1 MCACVQAMFQI
12 SLEQQHFRARKNPM
26 VDFKKLSDPVY
37 RAEVKAR
44 QHAAE
49 ERQEALKKAIDSALE
64 LCENKAWALSPREQ
78 EFIRSAKRAH
88 NSFRP
93 LTPAQVKWLGDVE
106 EKVLARV
113 GFITVTQGLR
123 GWFAVHITTDE
134 DGCMAP
140 EASGF
145 GSSSSPEGAYEEAQA
160 WAESEGLPFVAVNSN
175 QPSSL
180 KEVLTSQAAPVKP
193 APSAP
198 PATFTTPVQSL
209 NRSLDASAAA
219 LAQTPVVEA
228 EPTRGRALIEAARA
242 RARGPR

>member
-1 MCACVQAMFQI
+1 MVDFNKLRDPQYIA
-12 SLEQQHFRARKNPM
+12 EFRAREK
-26 VDFKKLSDPVY
+26 
-37 RAEVKAR
+37 ET
-44 QHAAE
+44 AA
-49 ERQEALKKAIDSALE
+49 RQEALKKSIDNALE
-64 LCENKAWALSPREQ
+64 LCESKAWPLSPREQ

-93 LTPAQVKWLGDVE
+93 LTPPQVKWLGDIE

-140 EASGF
+140 ESSGF
-145 GSSSSPEGAYEEAQA
+145 GSFSSPEGAYEEAQA
-160 WAESEGLPFVAVNSN
+160 WAQCEGLPFVAVNSN

-180 KEVLTSQAAPVKP
+180 KEVLASQAAPVSPTP
-193 APSAP
+193 AAP
-198 PATFTTPVQSL
+198 PATFTTPGQSL
-209 NRSLDASAAA
+209 HRSLDASAAA
-219 LAQTPVVEA
+219 LVQTSALEVV
-228 EPTRGRALIEAARA
+228 PTRGRALIEAARA